1 MGIPDPRKTGSFL
14 GLSKTTQWVLR
25 WVVYN
30 FNKSDKMDLIGYLGG
45 RYLKRTFRV
54 RLPEFEDE
62 MDITIAVESLQT
74 ALRNT
79 KTIGGVID
87 SAIYYY
93 VDDSLIHLRPEII
106 CAEHLDCPIEFISEL
121 R

>member
-1 MGIPDPRKTGSFL
+1 MQNQDQMGAHVWIEDALYSI
-14 GLSKTTQWVLR
+14 
-25 WVVYN
+25 Y
-30 FNKSDKMDLIGYLGG
+30 NKSDKMDLIGYLGG
-45 RYLKRTFRV
+45 RYFKRTFRV
-54 RLPEFEDE
+54 RLPEFEEE

-79 KTIGGVID
+79 KQLEGVID
-87 SAIYYY
+87 STIYYY